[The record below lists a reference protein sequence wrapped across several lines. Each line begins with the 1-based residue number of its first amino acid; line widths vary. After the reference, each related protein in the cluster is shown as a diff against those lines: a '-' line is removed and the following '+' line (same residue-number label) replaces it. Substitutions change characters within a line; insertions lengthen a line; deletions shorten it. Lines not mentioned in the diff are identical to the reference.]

1 MAAERVATDITWTY
15 RVCSFGARW
24 YCRVYHRARIE
35 GVEHLQREGR
45 VLLAANH
52 TTWLDIL
59 LLGGFVPRHVAFV
72 ARDTLA
78 RWGWL
83 RWTME
88 QCRAILIKRGAGDR
102 GAVREMVAHLEA
114 EDCVA
119 IFPEGTRSRDGTL
132 QEIKGGV
139 LMAAKLSGTPI
150 VPVGIVGGHRAW
162 GRGMALPLPRKLV
175 VRFGAPIAP
184 TDPEAVEKLSA
195 ALRALSAAGNPR
207 GG

>member
-1 MAAERVATDITWTY
+1 MAVEQVATDITRTY

-24 YCRVYHRARIE
+24 YCRLYHRARIE
-35 GVEHLQREGR
+35 GLEHLPRDGR

-78 RWGWL
+78 QWGWL

-119 IFPEGTRSRDGTL
+119 IFPEGTRSRDGW
-132 QEIKGGV
+132 
-139 LMAAKLSGTPI
+139 TPCRTWD
-150 VPVGIVGGHRAW
+150 PR
-162 GRGMALPLPRKLV
+162 RTALL
-175 VRFGAPIAP
+175 
-184 TDPEAVEKLSA
+184 
-195 ALRALSAAGNPR
+195 LRSR
-207 GG
+207 

>member
-1 MAAERVATDITWTY
+1 MAVERVATDITRTY

-24 YCRVYHRARIE
+24 YCRLYHRARIE
-35 GVEHLQREGR
+35 GLEHLPRDGR

-78 RWGWL
+78 QWGWL

-119 IFPEGTRSRDGTL
+119 IFPEGTRSRDGSL

-139 LMAAKLSGTPI
+139 LMAAKLGAAPI
-150 VPVGIVGGHRAW
+150 VPVGIQGGHRAW
-162 GRGMALPLPRKLV
+162 GRGMTLPLPRKLV
-175 VRFGAPIAP
+175 VRFGAPIP
-184 TDPEAVEKLSA
+184 SNDPQAVEKLSA
-195 ALRALSAAGNPR
+195 ALRALSGQ
-207 GG
+207 G